1 MSCLYL
7 LAQVAGHPVAIES
20 AAVESVVDLGEVT
33 PTPLAARHV
42 LGLATL
48 RSRVVTVLDTAGALA
63 GEAGGG
69 VPRRAI
75 VSQIDGH
82 HYAFAVDALDDVA
95 EFTPRPLAAG
105 VTLPGEWARAT
116 RAVIDRDGEAALVID
131 LAALVP
137 GLQQMSS
144 D

>member
-1 MSCLYL
+1 MSGLFL
-7 LAQVAGHPVAIES
+7 VAQVAGHAIAVES
-20 AAVESVVDLGEVT
+20 SAVESVVDLGEVT

-63 GEAGGG
+63 GVAGTIA
-69 VPRRAI
+69 PRRAI

-82 HYAFAVDALDDVA
+82 HYAFVVDTLDDVA

-105 VTLPGEWARAT
+105 VTLPGIWARAVDG
-116 RAVIDRDGEAALVID
+116 VIDRDGEAALVID
-131 LAALVP
+131 LTALVP
-137 GLQQMSS
+137 GLQHASV